1 MRELYKCVLLALI
14 LIGAGLASRSNGV
27 EGNLPLEL
35 ISGLERFL
43 LGALVLSVILYGR
56 VFIKRKNSN

>member
-35 ISGLERFL
+35 INGLERFL

>member
-14 LIGAGLASRSNGV
+14 LIGAGLASRSNEV